1 LSLRDAEVALKSAQE
16 GIDKISKYQEASMV
30 EIVFNMHRAAE
41 ETFKALLAE
50 LDQPCRPGRGERKDR
65 VIDEKGFLEA
75 WKELEDRLPGNL
87 FAVAKWDMI
96 RAWIDSTL
104 LPPAR
109 NPADYCCPGLIGGV
123 DAWNRALDIR
133 VAQALLQ
140 QLRQTHSWV
149 GRTISWIKQQPR
161 KERK

>member
-1 LSLRDAEVALKSAQE
+1 MSLRDAEVALKSAQE

-87 FAVAKWDMI
+87 FAVA
-96 RAWIDSTL
+96 
-104 LPPAR
+104 
-109 NPADYCCPGLIGGV
+109 
-123 DAWNRALDIR
+123 
-133 VAQALLQ
+133 
-140 QLRQTHSWV
+140 
-149 GRTISWIKQQPR
+149 
-161 KERK
+161 